1 MSNNHQEQQTP
12 SQPVA
17 EAENHPVKPQIT
29 PKQAERIFAP
39 TRNMIISMVVL
50 IAILIP
56 VLWLAP
62 QLTNTKNFY
71 QPNVDVHGNAYLAS
85 QAAGY
90 PVAAPELDGWTYNF
104 ARWNGNQPDKVDYWN
119 AGLVTKDQQYI
130 ELTQAKEANPTWV
143 TSRVDNA
150 AVVGTEDIAGVSWE
164 VRSVTDKKEDKTTTS
179 YIGEVNGSTVILKGE
194 TAPTSFDQLAQAV
207 VDYTNNPTMTAEPTS
222 TSGIQ

>member
-1 MSNNHQEQQTP
+1 MSNNPQEQQTP

-17 EAENHPVKPQIT
+17 EAENQPVKPQIT

-39 TRNMIISMVVL
+39 ARNMIISMVVL

-71 QPNVDVHGNAYLAS
+71 QPNVDVHGNAYHAS

-90 PVAAPELDGWTYNF
+90 LVAAPELDGWTYNF

-143 TSRVDNA
+143 ASRVDNA

-164 VRSVTDKKEDKTTTS
+164 IRSVTDKEDKTTTS

-194 TAPTSFDQLAQAV
+194 AAPTSFDQLAQAV